1 MSCILDQPTT
11 FFSFKLGLWRQIRL
25 KVNYYVQRWHNFLCF
40 NIHTFWVLWSQN
52 HVTFSKKLTVENKC
66 VVDMSEVCVK
76 HVNKLFLYFCLPENE
91 SKFRLISKPRKAN
104 DKDNPVAGF
113 WINSEWHHFL
123 LNHCKTEMISMTWFN
138 YLLSWLDFKQLRFNF
153 SLDTIQME
161 DPWFSKECQYMLLI
175 NILPTIIIKTP
186 DTYCL

>member
-1 MSCILDQPTT
+1 MFNVVTIFYVSTY
-11 FFSFKLGLWRQIRL
+11 IRSE
-25 KVNYYVQRWHNFLCF
+25 F
-40 NIHTFWVLWSQN
+40 LWSQN

-76 HVNKLFLYFCLPENE
+76 HANKLFLYFCLPENE
-91 SKFRLISKPRKAN
+91 SKFGLISKPREAN

-123 LNHCKTEMISMTWFN
+123 LNHCKTEMISMTRFN

-153 SLDTIQME
+153 SLNIIQME

-175 NILPTIIIKTP
+175 NILPTIVIEHSSYNRHLLSLECVLYWKHII
-186 DTYCL
+186 